1 MPYSRF
7 VGMSRMARV
16 REGET
21 NEMQPLMLIDD
32 PTLCG
37 VTVKKS
43 WCRLIHPTPREA
55 PGTLAAGCQE

>member
-1 MPYSRF
+1 
-7 VGMSRMARV
+7 MSRMARV